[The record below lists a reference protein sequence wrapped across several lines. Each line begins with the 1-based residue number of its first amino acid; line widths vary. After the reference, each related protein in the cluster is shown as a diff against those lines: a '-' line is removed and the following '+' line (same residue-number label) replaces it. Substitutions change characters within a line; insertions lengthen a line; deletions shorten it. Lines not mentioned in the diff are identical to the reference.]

1 LKGDI
6 YNSFSLVGNVAKIS
20 EIMEQKN
27 GTKFRYFTIAQNSEY
42 KNQEGEIVKNSSFIN
57 IKIYEKYFNEFEEFL
72 VIGKYIHVMGKLSFY
87 RDDKNQEKILL
98 IANTCRNLS
107 KKDIDKT
114 KDIYDYDWLNEK
126 NIGDNHGL

>member
-1 LKGDI
+1 MKGDI

-27 GTKFRYFTIAQNSEY
+27 GTKFRYFTIAQNSNY
-42 KNQEGEIVKNSSFIN
+42 KNQEGESIKNSSFIN

-72 VIGKYIHVMGKLSFY
+72 IIGKYIHVMGKLSFY

-98 IANTCRNLS
+98 IANTCRDLS
-107 KKDIDKT
+107 KKHIDNT
-114 KDIYDYDWLNEK
+114 KQIDEYDWLNDEELEP
-126 NIGDNHGL
+126 NIEL